1 MYIEFGDCI
10 YLYQNRKSRP
20 SVEYI
25 QAIFV
30 WSVKFYLHKHF
41 VSIYCL
47 LVVGPKWKLL
57 IVDSTCDFFLLL
69 EYLLSG
75 KDTLS
80 FFFHISPTH
89 TLTHSQKTSFADK
102 LCFTVSELPQ
112 INSRRKKLRDEIII
126 IIIIRFTGRLLQYF
140 GHILFLLRKL
150 I

>member
-47 LVVGPKWKLL
+47 LVVGPTWKLL

-75 KDTLS
+75 RDTLS
-80 FFFHISPTH
+80 FFFSYFTNTH
-89 TLTHSQKTSFADK
+89 THSLTKDILCRQTLLYCVWASTDKQQKKKT
-102 LCFTVSELPQ
+102 EGWNHNNNN
-112 INSRRKKLRDEIII
+112 NSVYGSIIAI
-126 IIIIRFTGRLLQYF
+126 FRPYF
-140 GHILFLLRKL
+140 VFIT
-150 I
+150 